1 MNSISNITEQIE
13 HEIRAAI
20 QKAYATEF
28 TAVIKLDA
36 PPNEQMGD
44 FAFGCFP
51 LAKNLR
57 QAPPIIA
64 QKLAEHIGAA
74 GIIEKAQA
82 AGPYLNFFVN
92 YQRLFQILCP
102 QILETPENFGSLN
115 VGQGERV
122 LIEYSA
128 PNTNKP
134 QHLGHVRNNLL
145 GIAVTNI
152 LKAVGYDAVPVNL
165 VNDRGVHI
173 CKSMLAYQRYG
184 AGKTPESVGVKG
196 DHFVGHYYVLYD
208 KDQKREWDEWIRQK
222 GVNPKEIDDQEKR
235 RIEHEFLSQSQ
246 NYLAVQEML
255 QKWEAGDPEIR
266 ELWQMMNSWVY
277 EGFNTTYKR
286 LGCHFEKIYRESETY
301 QLGKELVQEGLKK
314 GVFYQKEDGSAWIDL
329 TDQKLDHK
337 LLMRRDGTS
346 VYMTQDLGTT
356 KLKFDDFQMQRA
368 IWIVADEQNYH
379 FQVLFAALKKLGFQW
394 ADGCYHLAY
403 GMIDLPEGKMK
414 SREGTVVDA
423 DALMDELF
431 EMEKA
436 EIRERDI
443 DLPAAELEPT
453 AEILAQGALKFF
465 ILKFTPQTRM
475 TFNPKESISP
485 LGFTG
490 PYIQYA
496 YVRVRSVFR
505 KAVGVDFDTLTAD
518 GCDFSVLGNAE
529 EKAIARKLHDFPQE
543 LQSAAET
550 YNPARLCNYLFEL
563 AKSLNTFYHDHSILK
578 AESPEL
584 MHARL
589 VLSKAV
595 ARVLQRG
602 LKLLGIDVP
611 ERM

>member
-1 MNSISNITEQIE
+1 MNSTSLITEQIE
-13 HEIRAAI
+13 LAIRAAI
-20 QKAYATEF
+20 QAAYQTEF
-28 TAVIKLDA
+28 TAPIKLDA

-51 LAKNLR
+51 LAKNFR
-57 QAPPIIA
+57 QAPPAIA
-64 QKLAEHIGAA
+64 QKLAEQVPGT
-74 GIIEKAQA
+74 GIIERAQA

-92 YQRLFQILCP
+92 YHRLFHILCT
-102 QILETPENFGSLN
+102 QIIDAPDKFCSLQL
-115 VGQGERV
+115 GQGERV

-145 GIAVTNI
+145 GIAVTN
-152 LKAVGYDAVPVNL
+152 LLNAVGYDAIPVNL

-184 AGKTPESVGVKG
+184 NGKTPESEGVKG
-196 DHFVGHYYVLYD
+196 DHFVGHFYVLYD
-208 KDQKREWDEWIRQK
+208 KDQKREWDAWIQQK
-222 GVNPKEIDDQEKR
+222 GINPKEIDDQQKR
-235 RIEHEFLSQSQ
+235 RIENEFLSQSK
-246 NYLAVQEML
+246 NYQAVQEML

-266 ELWQMMNSWVY
+266 DLWQRMNDWVY
-277 EGFNTTYKR
+277 QGFDTTYQR
-286 LGCHFEKIYRESETY
+286 LGCHFTKIYRESETY
-301 QLGKELVQEGLKK
+301 QLGKELVLEGLKK
-314 GVFYQKEDGSAWIDL
+314 GVFYQKDDGSAWIDL
-329 TDQKLDHK
+329 TGQKLDHK

-379 FQVLFAALKKLGFQW
+379 FQVLFAALKKLGFAW

-423 DALMDELF
+423 DDLMDELF
-431 EMEKA
+431 EMEKT
-436 EIRERDI
+436 EIRERDL
-443 DLPAAELEPT
+443 DLPTTDLAAT

-505 KAVGVDFDTLTAD
+505 KATDFDFDTLTTANA
-518 GCDFSVLGNAE
+518 DFSVLGNAE
-529 EKAIARKLHDFPQE
+529 EKAIVRKLHDFPQE
-543 LQSAAET
+543 LQIAAET
-550 YNPARLCNYLFEL
+550 YNPARLCGYLFEL

-584 MHARL
+584 IRARL
-589 VLSKAV
+589 ILSKAV
-595 ARVLQRG
+595 ALVLQRG
-602 LKLLGIDVP
+602 LKLLGIEVP